1 MRYSTGNPYTPL
13 TIGYYDSSSDV
24 YVPRPAGAPLS
35 DRIEDFFAL
44 DVRVSKE
51 FRYED
56 WLLKVYLEINN
67 ATNQQNVENVGYRY
81 DYSERQDINGL
92 PLVPS
97 FGIQGV
103 Y

>member
-1 MRYSTGNPYTPL
+1 M
-13 TIGYYDSSSDV
+13 
-24 YVPRPAGAPLS
+24 
-35 DRIEDFFAL
+35 
-44 DVRVSKE
+44 
-51 FRYED
+51 
-56 WLLKVYLEINN
+56 KVYLEINN

-97 FGIQGV
+97 FGIQGI

>member
-1 MRYSTGNPYTPL
+1 MEASAPPRPCRTPPRN
-13 TIGYYDSSSDV
+13 YDENALFPV
-24 YVPRPAGAPLS
+24 RPAGPPLS

-97 FGIQGV
+97 FGIQGI